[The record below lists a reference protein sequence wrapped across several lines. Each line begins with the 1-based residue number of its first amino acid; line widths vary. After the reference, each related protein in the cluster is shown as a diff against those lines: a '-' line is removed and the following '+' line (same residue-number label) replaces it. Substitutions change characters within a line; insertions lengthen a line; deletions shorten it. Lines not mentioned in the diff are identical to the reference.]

1 MLLCPGDEVDKAD
14 VLFDIMM
21 GGGLMLETYDY
32 NKRDKDKITWK
43 NPRLIYTVRTLIYFS
58 EVYPKK
64 YVKAF
69 DTDLDDDEFN
79 KACM

>member
-1 MLLCPGDEVDKAD
+1 
-14 VLFDIMM
+14 
-21 GGGLMLETYDY
+21 MLETYDY

-69 DTDLDDDEFN
+69 DTDLEDDEFN